1 MVEKIIFSLQ
11 ESYRHIIFL
20 PLKSSLYFLSLL
32 INHFLSIICLIFYL
46 NLHILKYELLY
57 PVQEFLYLC
66 FFFSLLSFFFI
77 NTSFIRYYLKFN
89 YKEIKLIKTLEANP
103 DYIRQPLILTS
114 LFMNFCSLLL
124 IINLFSILY
133 NKIGYPGLGFLNL
146 GFLFSFLFLLS
157 SILLVGIVYYLCNK
171 EFAGRQ

>member
-1 MVEKIIFSLQ
+1 M
-11 ESYRHIIFL
+11 
-20 PLKSSLYFLSLL
+20 
-32 INHFLSIICLIFYL
+32 
-46 NLHILKYELLY
+46 
-57 PVQEFLYLC
+57 
-66 FFFSLLSFFFI
+66 
-77 NTSFIRYYLKFN
+77 
-89 YKEIKLIKTLEANP
+89 IKTLEANP